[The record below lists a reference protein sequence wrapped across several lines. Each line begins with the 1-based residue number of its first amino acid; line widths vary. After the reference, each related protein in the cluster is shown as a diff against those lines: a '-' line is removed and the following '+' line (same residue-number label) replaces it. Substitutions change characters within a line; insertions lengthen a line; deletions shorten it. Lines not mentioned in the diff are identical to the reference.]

1 MSSGGAMDSGNS
13 AAAGE
18 PEAGGVAPKRVLLT
32 GCAGFIGSHTTERL
46 LAGGHTVRGVDMFTD
61 NYDPGLKRANLKVA
75 LTDPKFELL
84 EVDLVE
90 ADPVELLGGIDV
102 VLHLAGQPG
111 VRASWADGFDIY
123 VKRNIEA
130 TQRLLEAAR
139 GSSIERFAA
148 ASSSSVYGDA
158 ETYPTAETAVPKPV
172 SPYGVT
178 KLAAEH
184 LCTLYASNFGVP
196 TVSLRYFTVFGP
208 RQRTDMALRRM
219 IDSAL
224 NNRPF
229 PLYGDGSVSRSF
241 TYIDDVV
248 DANLAAM
255 FHDVTPGTVCNVANV
270 QTASMTELIG
280 LAESAL
286 GSKIEL
292 EMLPD
297 AAGDARRT
305 GGSTEFAA
313 KALGWAPKTS
323 LATGV
328 TRQVEWQR
336 ENPLPPD
343 HPDMNF

>member
-1 MSSGGAMDSGNS
+1 MISGGATGSGSAGS
-13 AAAGE
+13 AATGAGDVE
-18 PEAGGVAPKRVLLT
+18 PKRVLVT

-46 LAGGHTVRGVDMFTD
+46 LEGGHTVRGVDMFTD
-61 NYDPGLKRANLKVA
+61 NYDPDLKRANLRVA
-75 LTDPKFELL
+75 LKDPAFELI

-90 ADPVELLGGIDV
+90 ADPVELLDGIDV

-224 NNRPF
+224 NSRPF

-255 FHDVTPGTVCNVANV
+255 FHDVSPGTVCNVANV
-270 QTASMTELIG
+270 ETASMSELIS

-297 AAGDARRT
+297 AAGDARQT

-313 KALGWAPKTS
+313 QALGWAPKTS